1 MLKKLMSR
9 VGAKAEPL
17 RDREDWTPGLAGAH
31 SAALLSNR
39 PCSWGPFLPA
49 GPVPCSTHLPRTR
62 PCVVGG
68 VPQRNLYR
76 FQYPRA
82 GE

>member
-9 VGAKAEPL
+9 VEAKAEPM
-17 RDREDWTPGLAGAH
+17 RDREDWTPGLAGTH

-39 PCSWGPFLPA
+39 LCSRGPFLPA
-49 GPVPCSTHLPRTR
+49 GPAPTSPEPDPVWWAGCLD
-62 PCVVGG
+62 GIF
-68 VPQRNLYR
+68 YR
-76 FQYPRA
+76 FQHPRA